1 MSTFWYCLKQ
11 GIANICRNIL
21 FSLASIA
28 TISACIFLFCLF
40 FSLAANV
47 IHGARTAQE
56 TVGISVFF
64 DEGMTED
71 EILAVGEEIKG
82 WEEVRQAEYTSAEEA
97 WDTFKAQYFEGAED
111 LAEGFENYNPLVNSA
126 SFEIFLI
133 DISDQES
140 LPDRL
145 EAMDGLRWVRYSSTL
160 AAGFTSVGKM
170 IGLISA
176 LIIGVLLAVAVFL
189 ISNTIS
195 VAAAF
200 RRRENEIMRYIGATN
215 FMIRA
220 PFLVE
225 GLLLGLLGALV
236 PLGGIWVLYEKGM
249 LYLEENYSMITGLVE
264 PLALGT
270 IFPYMT
276 GGALMLGVGIGLL
289 VSFVT
294 IQRHLRV

>member
-11 GIANICRNIL
+11 AIANICRNIL

-71 EILAVGEEIKG
+71 EILAAGEEIKG
-82 WEEVRQAEYTSAEEA
+82 WKEVRQAEYTSAEEA

-111 LAEGFENYNPLVNSA
+111 LAEGFENDNPLANSA
-126 SFEIFLI
+126 SFEIFLN

-140 LPDRL
+140 VADRL
-145 EAMDGLRWVRYSSTL
+145 EAMDSSTL

-200 RRRENEIMRYIGATN
+200 RRRENEIMRYIGSTN

-236 PLGGIWVLYEKGM
+236 PLGGIWVL
-249 LYLEENYSMITGLVE
+249 
-264 PLALGT
+264 
-270 IFPYMT
+270 
-276 GGALMLGVGIGLL
+276 
-289 VSFVT
+289 
-294 IQRHLRV
+294 

>member
-71 EILAVGEEIKG
+71 EILAAGEEIKG
-82 WEEVRQAEYTSAEEA
+82 WKEVRQAEYTSAEEA

-111 LAEGFENYNPLVNSA
+111 LAEGFENDNPLANSA
-126 SFEIFLI
+126 SFEIFLN

-140 LPDRL
+140 VADRL
-145 EAMDGLRWVRYSSTL
+145 EAMDGVRRVRYSSTL

-225 GLLLGLLGALV
+225 GLLLGLLGAL
-236 PLGGIWVLYEKGM
+236 GGIWVLYEKGM
-249 LYLEENYSMITGLVE
+249 LYLEENYSMITDLVE

>member
-71 EILAVGEEIKG
+71 EILAAGEEIKG
-82 WEEVRQAEYTSAEEA
+82 WKEVRQAEYTSAEEA

-111 LAEGFENYNPLVNSA
+111 LAEGFENDNPLANSA
-126 SFEIFLI
+126 SFEIFLN

-140 LPDRL
+140 VADRL
-145 EAMDGLRWVRYSSTL
+145 EAMDGVRRVR
-160 AAGFTSVGKM
+160 FTSVGKM

>member
-71 EILAVGEEIKG
+71 EILATGEEIKG
-82 WEEVRQAEYTSAEEA
+82 WKEVRQAEYTSAEEA

-111 LAEGFENYNPLVNSA
+111 LAEGFENDNPLANSA
-126 SFEIFLI
+126 SFEIFLN

-140 LPDRL
+140 VADRL
-145 EAMDGLRWVRYSSTL
+145 EAMDGVRRVRYSSTL

>member
-71 EILAVGEEIKG
+71 EILAAGEEIKG
-82 WEEVRQAEYTSAEEA
+82 WKEVRQAEYTSAEEA

-111 LAEGFENYNPLVNSA
+111 LAEGFENDNPLANSA
-126 SFEIFLI
+126 SFEIFLN

-140 LPDRL
+140 VADRL
-145 EAMDGLRWVRYSSTL
+145 EAMDGVRRVRYSSTL

-176 LIIGVLLAVAVFL
+176 LIIGVLLAVAIFL
-189 ISNTIS
+189 ISNSIS

>member
-64 DEGMTED
+64 DGGMTED
-71 EILAVGEEIKG
+71 EILAAGEEIKG
-82 WEEVRQAEYTSAEEA
+82 WKEVRQAEYTSAEEA

-111 LAEGFENYNPLVNSA
+111 LAEGFENDNPLANSA
-126 SFEIFLI
+126 SFEIFLN

-140 LPDRL
+140 VADRL
-145 EAMDGLRWVRYSSTL
+145 EAMDGVRRVRYSSTL

>member
-71 EILAVGEEIKG
+71 EILAAGEEIKG
-82 WEEVRQAEYTSAEEA
+82 WKEVRQAEYTSAEEA

-111 LAEGFENYNPLVNSA
+111 LAEGFENDNPLANSA
-126 SFEIFLI
+126 SFEIFLN

-140 LPDRL
+140 VADRL
-145 EAMDGLRWVRYSSTL
+145 ESIEGVRRVRDSSTL

-249 LYLEENYSMITGLVE
+249 LYLEENYSMITDLVE

>member
-1 MSTFWYCLKQ
+1 MSTFWYCLNQ
-11 GIANICRNIL
+11 GIAYICRNIL

-71 EILAVGEEIKG
+71 EILAAGEEIKG
-82 WEEVRQAEYTSAEEA
+82 WKEVRQAEYTSAEEA

-111 LAEGFENYNPLVNSA
+111 LAEGFENDNPLANSA
-126 SFEIFLI
+126 SFEIFLN

-140 LPDRL
+140 VADRL
-145 EAMDGLRWVRYSSTL
+145 EAMDGVRRVRYSSTL

-249 LYLEENYSMITGLVE
+249 LYLEENYSMITDLVE

>member
-82 WEEVRQAEYTSAEEA
+82 WKEVRQAEYTSAEEA

-111 LAEGFENYNPLVNSA
+111 LAEGFENDNPLANSA
-126 SFEIFLI
+126 SFEIFLN

-140 LPDRL
+140 VADRL
-145 EAMDGLRWVRYSSTL
+145 EAMDGVRRVRYSSTL

-225 GLLLGLLGALV
+225 GLLLGFLGALV

-270 IFPYMT
+270 IFTYMT

>member
-71 EILAVGEEIKG
+71 EILAAGEEIKG
-82 WEEVRQAEYTSAEEA
+82 WKEVRQAEYTSAEEA

-111 LAEGFENYNPLVNSA
+111 LAEGFENDNPLANSA
-126 SFEIFLI
+126 SFEIFLN

-140 LPDRL
+140 VADRL
-145 EAMDGLRWVRYSSTL
+145 EAMDGVRRVRYSSTL

-225 GLLLGLLGALV
+225 GLLLGLLGVLV

>member
-71 EILAVGEEIKG
+71 EILAAGEEIKG
-82 WEEVRQAEYTSAEEA
+82 WKEVRQAEYTSAEEA

-111 LAEGFENYNPLVNSA
+111 LAEGFENDNPLANSA
-126 SFEIFLI
+126 SFEIFLN

-140 LPDRL
+140 VADRL
-145 EAMDGLRWVRYSSTL
+145 EAMDGVRRVRYS
-160 AAGFTSVGKM
+160 
-170 IGLISA
+170 
-176 LIIGVLLAVAVFL
+176 
-189 ISNTIS
+189 SNTIS

-249 LYLEENYSMITGLVE
+249 LYLEENYSMITDLVE

>member
-71 EILAVGEEIKG
+71 EILAAGEEIKG
-82 WEEVRQAEYTSAEEA
+82 WKEVRQAEYTSAEEA

-111 LAEGFENYNPLVNSA
+111 LAEGFENDNPLANSA
-126 SFEIFLI
+126 SFEIFLN

-140 LPDRL
+140 VADRL
-145 EAMDGLRWVRYSSTL
+145 EAMDGVRRVRYSSTL

-249 LYLEENYSMITGLVE
+249 LYLEENYSLITGLVE

>member
-71 EILAVGEEIKG
+71 EILAAGEEIKG
-82 WEEVRQAEYTSAEEA
+82 WKEVRQAEYTSAEEA

-111 LAEGFENYNPLVNSA
+111 LAEGFENDNPLANSA
-126 SFEIFLI
+126 SFEIFLN

-140 LPDRL
+140 VADRL
-145 EAMDGLRWVRYSSTL
+145 EAMDGVRRVRYSSTL

-225 GLLLGLLGALV
+225 GLLLGLLGTLV

-249 LYLEENYSMITGLVE
+249 LYLEENYSMITDLVE

>member
-40 FSLAANV
+40 SSLAANV

-97 WDTFKAQYFEGAED
+97 WDTFKSQYFEGAED
-111 LAEGFENYNPLVNSA
+111 LAEGFENDNPLANSA
-126 SFEIFLI
+126 SFEIFLN

-140 LPDRL
+140 VADRL
-145 EAMDGLRWVRYSSTL
+145 EAMDGVRRVRYSSTL

>member
-11 GIANICRNIL
+11 GIINICRNIL

-71 EILAVGEEIKG
+71 EILAAGEEIKG
-82 WEEVRQAEYTSAEEA
+82 WKEVRQAEYTSAEEA

-111 LAEGFENYNPLVNSA
+111 LAEGFENDNPLANSA
-126 SFEIFLI
+126 SFEIFLN

-140 LPDRL
+140 VADRL
-145 EAMDGLRWVRYSSTL
+145 EAMDGVRRVRDSSTL

-195 VAAAF
+195 VAAAS

>member
-47 IHGARTAQE
+47 IHGARAAQE

-64 DEGMTED
+64 DEGMTE
-71 EILAVGEEIKG
+71 EKILAAGEEIKS

-97 WDTFKAQYFEGAED
+97 WNNFKAQYFEGAEE
-111 LAEGFENYNPLVNSA
+111 LAQGFESDNPLADSA
-126 SFEIFLI
+126 SLEIFLN
-133 DISDQES
+133 DISDQEMVAG
-140 LPDRL
+140 RL
-145 EAMDGLRWVRYSSTL
+145 KAMDGVRRVRYSSTL
-160 AAGFTSVGKM
+160 AAGFTSIGKM
-170 IGLISA
+170 IGLMSA

-225 GLLLGLLGALV
+225 GLLLGLLGALL
-236 PLGGIWVLYEKGM
+236 PLGGIWILYEKGI
-249 LYLEENYSMITGLVE
+249 LYLEQNYSMIIGLIE
-264 PLALGT
+264 PLGLGT
-270 IFPYMT
+270 IFLYMV
-276 GGALMLGVGIGLL
+276 GGSLILGVGIGLL